1 MWKLYHFYTID
12 REGNTMRKNL
22 EAISL
27 GALALTIWITWQAFH
42 ESHPLPAQIPT
53 HFDAAGN
60 ANGWGPPSTLLL
72 LPVIAAVI
80 YLTITVIAQFPVL
93 FNYPVAVTEE
103 NRARLEALTLE
114 MIAWLKAEL
123 VCFFAWMQWFIL
135 RIIQQGHG
143 RLSPLILVVFLAAFM
158 TTFAWHLAAIFR
170 AGRAG

>member
-1 MWKLYHFYTID
+1 
-12 REGNTMRKNL
+12 MRKNL

-42 ESHPLPAQIPT
+42 GPHPLPTQIPT
-53 HFDAAGN
+53 HFNAAGN
-60 ANGWGPPSTLLL
+60 PDGWGPPATLLM

-80 YLTITVIAQFPVL
+80 YLIITVIAQFPAL

-123 VCFFAWMQWFIL
+123 VCFFAWIQWFL
-135 RIIQQGHG
+135 LQIIQQGHG
-143 RLSPLILVVFLAAFM
+143 RLSPVIVAVFLAAFM
-158 TTFAWHLAAIFR
+158 TTIAWYIAAIFR